1 MATILLILF
10 YVLFPFMILH
20 FCHKIPFL
28 NKIGAVVIAYVAGF
42 ILGNTGLLHLAE
54 GHKNIQELLTTITIP
69 LAIPLMLFP
78 MDIRKW
84 LRVAGKTMLSMLFAL
99 FAVLVTV
106 IAGFFIFR
114 NQGIESLWDVSGM
127 LVGLYTGSTANLASI
142 KIALGAD
149 ETNFMIVAAYDLM
162 VGAFH
167 LLFVL
172 TIAQRLFL
180 TFLPPYRFL
189 DPAAAK
195 FRESEGEEPY
205 MGLLKKRLA
214 FPLLK
219 ALGAAILIF
228 GIGASMTLITPE
240 SSQMAVVILLITTL
254 GIGASLIRPINK
266 LEKSFELG
274 MYLILIF
281 CLVIASMANLKEFD
295 FRSVMI
301 GAYVAFVVFGSML
314 VQAILSKL
322 FRIDADTYLI
332 TSTAF
337 ISNAG
342 VVPVV
347 AAALKNREII
357 VSGITVGIIGI
368 AIGNY
373 FGVFMSWLL
382 ERI

>member
-1 MATILLILF
+1 MAITVLVLF
-10 YVLFPFMILH
+10 YVFFPFLILH
-20 FCHKIPFL
+20 FCHKLPFL
-28 NKIGAVVIAYVAGF
+28 NKIGAVVIAYIAGF
-42 ILGNTGLLHLAE
+42 ILGNTGILQLVD
-54 GHKNIQELLTTITIP
+54 GYKNLQELLTSVTIP
-69 LAIPLMLFP
+69 IAIPLMLFS
-78 MDIRKW
+78 MDIKKW
-84 LRVAGKTMLSMLFAL
+84 VRVAGKTLLSMLFAL
-99 FAVLVTV
+99 IAVLITV
-106 IAGFFIFR
+106 IAGFYIFR
-114 NQGIESLWDVSGM
+114 RQGIQDLWDVSGM
-127 LVGLYTGSTANLASI
+127 LVGLYTGSTANLAAI

-149 ETNFMIVAAYDLM
+149 ETNFMIVAAYDLL

-180 TFLPPYRFL
+180 TFLQPYKFI
-189 DPAAAK
+189 DPAAARL
-195 FRESEGEEPY
+195 RESEAEEPY
-205 MGLLKKRLA
+205 MGLMKKRIWPPLIKA
-214 FPLLK
+214 FAA
-219 ALGAAILIF
+219 ALVIF
-228 GIGASMTLITPE
+228 GIGASMTLIIPK

-254 GIGASLIRPINK
+254 GIVASLIRPINK
-266 LEKSFELG
+266 IEKTFEFG
-274 MYLILIF
+274 MYFILIF

-314 VQAILSKL
+314 VQAILSRFFK
-322 FRIDADTYLI
+322 IDADTFLI

-347 AAALKNREII
+347 AGALKNREII

-373 FGVFMSWLL
+373 MGVFMSWLL
-382 ERI
+382 QQL